1 MITKED
7 IKICIR
13 NEKFFLMKD
22 LQPVV
27 NSHGFICKNNPSV
40 LDRHIIVSEVDK
52 SILWIN
58 KFVNVNKLRKTL
70 NENEN
75 IYSYYLKH
83 CVEKWLQSIYKK
95 IPFYNNSYYISNGAF
110 IAAAI
115 LCGLTAY
122 QIDNTEFAYI
132 NIHNSDLSYF
142 DNFIYEAF
150 KEDK

>member
-13 NEKFFLMKD
+13 NEKFFLMKN
-22 LQPVV
+22 LEPFV
-27 NSHGFICKNNPSV
+27 NSHGFICSENPSV
-40 LDRHIIVSEVDK
+40 LDRHISVNQVDK
-52 SILWIN
+52 AILWIN
-58 KFVNVNKLRKTL
+58 KFVNQNKLRKT
-70 NENEN
+70 ENKSSH
-75 IYSYYLKH
+75 SYYLKH
-83 CVEKWLQSIYKK
+83 CVENWLQSIYKK
-95 IPFYNNSYYISNGAF
+95 IPFYNNDNYISNGAF

-122 QIDNTEFAYI
+122 QIDDTEFAYI

-142 DNFIYEAF
+142 ENFIYEAF